1 MISLVELFSMLRDGE
16 NSGVEFK
23 RDDIQPHDLAKEL
36 VALSNLRGG
45 RVLLGV
51 EDDGTVSGLFHEKV
65 DEWVLTIARDKIRP
79 PIIPYIEAVT
89 DPGSGS
95 QIAVVTVEAGYAV
108 HAVWHHN
115 HYSYFIRA
123 GRQSREASP
132 EELSRLQQQRGAFR
146 AELRPIS
153 GASVEDLD
161 HRRLVDYFNRVRGQG
176 VPERD
181 DLQGWVQLLSA
192 TEFLVEGVREAV
204 PTLAAIALFG
214 TATARH
220 LPQSGVDAVAYP
232 GLEKDYAAVE
242 RVTLRG
248 PLTPLMT
255 SSDEL
260 VEPGVVDSAVAFVRR
275 NVGVRAEL
283 VDGARRV
290 ETRGLPE
297 EPVREALVNAV
308 IHRDYLLAH
317 TDVELGLYPDRL
329 EVVSPGRLP
338 NGVTVERMLAGT
350 RAARNELLKDVMR
363 DYRYLE
369 HMGLGVPR
377 KIVRGMRE
385 FNGSEPEF
393 VLGEESLT
401 VVLRRSMPLL
411 G

>member
-1 MISLVELFSMLRDGE
+1 MLTLPELAALLREGE

-23 RDDIQPHDLAKEL
+23 RDDIKPQDLAKEL

-51 EDDGTVSGLFHEKV
+51 EDDGTVSGLVRDGV
-65 DEWVLTIARDKIRP
+65 DEWVLTVARDKVRP
-79 PIIPYIEAVT
+79 PLIPYIETVT
-89 DPGSGS
+89 DPGSS
-95 QIAVVTVEAGYAV
+95 RRVAVITVEAGYAV
-108 HAVWHHN
+108 HAVWHNN
-115 HYSYFIRA
+115 HYAYHLRV

-153 GASVEDLD
+153 GSAYEDLD
-161 HRRLVDYFNRVRGQG
+161 HRRLVDYFRRVRGQD

-181 DLQGWVQLLSA
+181 DQQGWVQLLSA
-192 TEFLVEGVREAV
+192 TEFLVEGVREPV
-204 PTLAAIALFG
+204 PSLAAVALFG
-214 TATARH
+214 TSAARH
-220 LPQSGVDAVAYP
+220 LPQSGIDAVAYP
-232 GLEKDYAAVE
+232 GLEKDYAAIE
-242 RVTLRG
+242 RTTIRG
-248 PLTPLMT
+248 PLAPLMT
-255 SSDEL
+255 STGDL
-260 VEPGVVDSAVAFVRR
+260 VEPGIVDSAVAFVRR

-283 VDGARRV
+283 VDGTRRV
-290 ETRGLPE
+290 ETRGLPD

-317 TDVELGLYPDRL
+317 TDVELGVYPDRL
-329 EVVSPGRLP
+329 EIVSPGRLP

-363 DYRYLE
+363 DYGYLE

-385 FNGSEPEF
+385 FNGSEPDF
-393 VLGEESLT
+393 TVGDESLA
-401 VVLRRSMPLL
+401 VVLRRTPWSA
-411 G
+411 

>member
-1 MISLVELFSMLRDGE
+1 MVSLSELSALLREGE

-23 RDDIQPHDLAKEL
+23 RDDIRPEDLAKAL

-51 EDDGTVSGLFHEKV
+51 EDDGTVSGLVRDRV
-65 DEWVLTIARDKIRP
+65 DEWVMTVARDKVRP
-79 PIIPYIEAVT
+79 PLIPYVETVT
-89 DPGSGS
+89 DPGSGRRL
-95 QIAVVTVEAGYAV
+95 AVVTVEAGYAV
-108 HAVWHHN
+108 HAVWHNRHS
-115 HYSYFIRA
+115 SYFIRV
-123 GRQSREASP
+123 GRQSREASS
-132 EELSRLQQQRGAFR
+132 EELPRLMQQRGAFR

-153 GASVEDLD
+153 GSSYEDLD
-161 HRRLVDYFNRVRGQG
+161 HRRLVDYFQRVRGQT
-176 VPERD
+176 VPEAD
-181 DLQGWVQLLSA
+181 DRQGWLQLLSA
-192 TEFLVEGVREAV
+192 TEFLVEGVVDPV
-204 PTLAAIALFG
+204 PSLAAIALFG

-220 LPQSGVDAVAYP
+220 LPQSGIDAVAYP
-232 GLEKDYAAVE
+232 GVEKDYAAVE

-248 PLTPLMT
+248 PLVPLMT
-255 SSDEL
+255 SKGDL
-260 VEPGVVDSAVAFVRR
+260 TEPGIVDSAVAFVRR

-283 VDGARRV
+283 ADGARRV
-290 ETRGLPE
+290 ETRGLPD

-350 RAARNELLKDVMR
+350 RAARNELIKDVMR
-363 DYRYLE
+363 DYAYLE

-393 VLGEESLT
+393 VVGEESLT
-401 VVLRRSMPLL
+401 VVLRR
-411 G
+411 